1 MMGALVN
8 TTEYNKWLVLA
19 WTLFFFLG
27 GGGRFSW
34 ILVLAAHQ
42 KQYTS
47 DLYHIL
53 VRLYGLAKSI

>member
-1 MMGALVN
+1 MMDALVN

-19 WTLFFFLG
+19 WTLFFLG

-34 ILVLAAHQ
+34 ILVLAGHQ